1 MAGSLL
7 DHHENFYGAVEAP
20 QNECEVDGYESELG
34 VAGCKQPSLVRVAVG
49 LVGSVL
55 SAGLEER
62 LKDRLRFLEVVVH
75 DIHEIVGVH
84 DPIDELACRRFGIVE
99 LGPLTAEFVRF
110 VLYVQLRESSSL
122 KWKLAELTF
131 QAMKLIASTMVGW
144 TISLPGKTPQV
155 TALGPSE

>member
-1 MAGSLL
+1 MFGGIVCGS
-7 DHHENFYGAVEAP
+7 
-20 QNECEVDGYESELG
+20 
-34 VAGCKQPSLVRVAVG
+34 
-49 LVGSVL
+49 
-55 SAGLEER
+55 LEER
-62 LKDRLRFLEVVVH
+62 LEDGVRLLVVVVH
-75 DIHEIVGVH
+75 DVDKEEAVHELR
-84 DPIDELACRRFGIVE
+84 DELAGGRIGFVV

-110 VLYVQLRESSSL
+110 VLYVQLRENSSL

>member
-1 MAGSLL
+1 M
-7 DHHENFYGAVEAP
+7 
-20 QNECEVDGYESELG
+20 
-34 VAGCKQPSLVRVAVG
+34 AVG
-49 LVGSVL
+49 VPVGVPVEGQL
-55 SAGLEER
+55 LPLGGEVGAGLPEGLEDRAR
-62 LKDRLRFLEVVVH
+62 LLVVVVH
-75 DIHEIVGVH
+75 DVDKEEAVHELR
-84 DPIDELACRRFGIVE
+84 DELAGGRVGFVV

-110 VLYVQLRESSSL
+110 VLYVQLRENSSL